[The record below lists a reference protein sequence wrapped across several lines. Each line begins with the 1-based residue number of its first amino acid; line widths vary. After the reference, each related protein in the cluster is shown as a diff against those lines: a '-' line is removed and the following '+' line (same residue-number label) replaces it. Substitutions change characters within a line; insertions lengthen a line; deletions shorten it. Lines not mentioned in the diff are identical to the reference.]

1 MFRAKKVQKLTGLII
16 ILYIFYLIGGCPH
29 RFCRE
34 RLILLSYYDN
44 NILKAE
50 EKVDERGNRCNQY
63 YIGTRNGFL
72 VEVFYTEQI
81 SLLEALTIDRV
92 GILGKGHSYAL
103 GNIMVNKPDLLI
115 SFIFRNPAL

>member
-1 MFRAKKVQKLTGLII
+1 M
-16 ILYIFYLIGGCPH
+16 PH